1 MFSGRSVRAIARSGL
16 IMRGKVVCKI
26 CNDIVGMA
34 LICSSMMAG
43 ELDSMSLTSCIAL
56 RQSLLR
62 ANRSSVPRH
71 S

>member
-1 MFSGRSVRAIARSGL
+1 
-16 IMRGKVVCKI
+16 MRGKVVCKI